1 MSYITYCKETDS
13 YVVNC
18 KLDPIDAIK
27 LLDKFGFVDASILH
41 DEWFAKDGSIYQ
53 LDGWKKTLT
62 EHGYFILSFVGYPY
76 HVIDKDKLT
85 SEQYFFI
92 KNLFE

>member
-41 DEWFAKDGSIYQ
+41 DDVPRTFTISYGLSCAPTEPTWASNVPPPMTTVVGSPSFAA
-53 LDGWKKTLT
+53 
-62 EHGYFILSFVGYPY
+62 V
-76 HVIDKDKLT
+76 
-85 SEQYFFI
+85 
-92 KNLFE
+92 